1 MHLSSV
7 NKSFSSFIPS
17 QIQSSGKAL
26 AGFIS
31 EAFSKYTGLQA
42 PSLKSFK
49 SNLIP
54 GALALAVCAIY
65 FYISRGSKPPVD
77 QFIKD
82 MSMYPFSKHPTSVNV
97 VRAILLSPDKTR
109 ELLDKTSSNLRR
121 GGRNQLMEMAPSADV
136 EVFKILIDKIK
147 LTEEEFSEIVY
158 SASFDW
164 GEDMPPFYSRVI
176 ARQEKLD
183 FILSNYKKDDLLFS
197 FEEPNPYLDHYLL
210 STTLISFN
218 EILDG
223 GAGIR
228 NIEIKTIE
236 CLARLVDFGVDP
248 NAKDKEGETAIQTAY
263 RNNDL
268 KRMEVLLRMGA
279 NPLVRNWLGD
289 NVDMTQ
295 FPDIPK
301 FKNA

>member
-1 MHLSSV
+1 
-7 NKSFSSFIPS
+7 
-17 QIQSSGKAL
+17 
-26 AGFIS
+26 
-31 EAFSKYTGLQA
+31 
-42 PSLKSFK
+42 
-49 SNLIP
+49 
-54 GALALAVCAIY
+54 
-65 FYISRGSKPPVD
+65 
-77 QFIKD
+77 
-82 MSMYPFSKHPTSVNV
+82 
-97 VRAILLSPDKTR
+97 
-109 ELLDKTSSNLRR
+109 
-121 GGRNQLMEMAPSADV
+121 MEMAPSADV